1 MAFLYKMQH
10 GSLEDLHGLVLRGDA
25 VCINRFTLFLILTL
39 PLPVW
44 VSYLRNECDMSV
56 F

>member
-10 GSLEDLHGLVLRGDA
+10 GSLEDLHGLVLWGDA
-25 VCINRFTLFLILTL
+25 VCSSRFTLFLILTL

-44 VSYLRNECDMSV
+44 VSCLLSEK
-56 F
+56 